1 MRKVVVVVMSLSV
14 LGLGIVANAALADPN
29 LNDIGAHRHFINGQ
43 PVGPD
48 LCGNLENPGIQKAFN
63 QFHANHHNQNVTGG
77 QGPIAPGLHNG
88 SGAEL
93 TALPGC
99 G

>member
-1 MRKVVVVVMSLSV
+1 MRKLVVVVLSLSV
-14 LGLGIVANAALADPN
+14 LVLGIVANAALADPD
-29 LNDIGAHRHFINGQ
+29 LNNIGAHRHFINGV

-48 LCGNLENPGIQKAFN
+48 LCGNPNNAGIQEAFN
-63 QFHANHHNQNVTGG
+63 QFHANHHNQAVTGG
-77 QGPIAPGLHNG
+77 QGPVAPGLHNG
-88 SGAEL
+88 SGGEL